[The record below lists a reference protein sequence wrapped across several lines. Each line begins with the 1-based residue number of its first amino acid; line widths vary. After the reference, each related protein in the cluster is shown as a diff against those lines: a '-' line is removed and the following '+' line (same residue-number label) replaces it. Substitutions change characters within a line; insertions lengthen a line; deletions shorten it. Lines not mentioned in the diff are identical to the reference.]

1 MADETR
7 TYEIV
12 CSNETFRFTVPSNAR
27 VTYAPV
33 VSPAGGRS
41 YGGNAL
47 RFWLGAKESGTQ
59 LALFNNVVSFR
70 DLSLTLQVRAVRKY
84 GSQDWIEDDGT
95 WTGEKA
101 DQVERGWASVDDVL
115 PIHIAAG
122 TTEDPDE
129 VFTVPL
135 LKPHRTIASRAA
147 KEF

>member
-1 MADETR
+1 MTDETR

-70 DLSLTLQVRAVRKY
+70 DLSMALQVRAVRKY

-95 WTGEKA
+95 WVGEKA
-101 DQVERGWASVDDVL
+101 DQVERGWASVDDAL
-115 PIHIAAG
+115 PIHMTG

-135 LKPHRTIASRAA
+135 SSPSRRTIAARAM
-147 KEF
+147 KET